1 MTTLLQRLYS
11 FVTGRGFHGSA
22 DYWQDRYRRQETSG
36 SGSYGR
42 LAEFKA
48 RVLNDIVTTQNFT
61 SVIELGSGDGSQLG
75 LAKYP
80 SYLGVDIS
88 PTALENCRAR
98 YAGDD
103 SKTFLVLD
111 RFRAER
117 PTADLVLSLDVIYHL
132 VEDEAFEAHM
142 RDLFGA
148 ARRMVV
154 IYSSNKP
161 RFSPTPHVRH
171 RKFSDWPERHATNWR
186 LARVIPNAYPFSWLN
201 RSQTSFADFYI
212 YEPVKPK

>member
-1 MTTLLQRLYS
+1 MTALLQRLYS
-11 FVTGRGFHGSA
+11 FVTGRGFQGSA
-22 DYWQDRYRRQETSG
+22 AYWQDRYRRQETSG
-36 SGSYGR
+36 AGSYGR

-48 RVLNDIVTTQNFT
+48 KVLNEFVATEGIT

-98 YAGDD
+98 YAGDAG
-103 SKTFLVLD
+103 KAFMELD
-111 RFRAER
+111 RFRVDR
-117 PTADLVLSLDVIYHL
+117 PMADLVLSLDVIYHL
-132 VEDEAFEAHM
+132 VEDAAFEAHM

-148 ARRMVV
+148 ARRRVV

-161 RFSPTPHVRH
+161 RFSPSPHVRH
-171 RKFSDWPERHATNWR
+171 RKFSDWVERHATGWR

-212 YEPVKPK
+212 YEPVTAR